1 MNLFQSFSPIRPYV
15 RGAVCFLLG
24 ILSAMSFAVNAE
36 GYVGMSAA
44 PAALTSPL
52 FSALAVCFGLLLYH
66 VFVQKAIRLHW
77 LTALFALLFGVVNAF
92 GGLLFAYDQW
102 DMLKNPVELALTL
115 VKSLGQAVPMAA
127 ALSWVDHTLRS
138 GALTKRTWADERPE
152 CKHDV
157 LWVMVLLIACWS
169 PYLIAFY
176 PGTVC
181 WDLGE
186 MVAQFFGQT
195 EMDTWHPVFTTWVMG
210 SCVWLG
216 RLFGSD
222 NLGAALFTAL
232 QTLALSYALSR
243 VVHEMKRMG
252 INRLFRWA
260 AVAFFAIVPIWG
272 GYAQFISKDT
282 LYTACMLLFVLS
294 VLRETHVV
302 PPLRRGEV
310 AREASRRGSPLGGGT
325 ATHRRGN
332 PSVSPSDCQLPSAE
346 GSKKG
351 QRRHLG
357 EVKTSFELFVWA
369 LLCCLLRSNGLYV
382 VLPTA
387 VVLFFA
393 GRPRRFII
401 PALSGAVACALL
413 FSNALIPALGIR
425 DETASGIYSVCF
437 QQSARVLR
445 DHADTVTPEEYAE
458 IDAVLDAENLPG
470 LYEPWISD
478 PVKYTFR
485 QYGQGAEAE
494 KAALGR
500 YRAAWLSMLKKYP
513 LTYLE
518 SFFAGNVSYYAFT
531 PKLEGETYNN
541 QAGNRLVFE
550 TYELGDSRGYDP
562 RFLDTTQFSVL
573 EPVRKLL
580 ALFARGWR
588 HIPILGMLYAC
599 ATYTWV
605 LVGAAISVCRQ
616 QRWRVL
622 AAFLPAL
629 LSLGVCMLSPV
640 NDYFRYF
647 LPIVAMTLPLI
658 SAAASKE
665 E

>member
-1 MNLFQSFSPIRPYV
+1 MKLCSFFSPLRPYV

-24 ILSAMSFAVNAE
+24 ILSAMSFSVSPE
-36 GYVGMSAA
+36 GYAGMSAA
-44 PAALTSPL
+44 PATLTSPL
-52 FSALAVCFGLLLYH
+52 FTALAVCFGLLLYH
-66 VFVQKAIRLHW
+66 VFVKKAVRLHW
-77 LTALFALLFGVVNAF
+77 LCALFALLFGVVNAF

-102 DMLKNPVELALTL
+102 DMLRSPVQLAFTL
-115 VKSLGQAVPMAA
+115 LKSLGQAVPMAA
-127 ALSWVDHTLRS
+127 ALSWVDHVLRS
-138 GALTKRTWADERPE
+138 GALTRRGAADERPE

-157 LWVMVLLIACWS
+157 LCVMLLLIACWS

-186 MVAQFFGQT
+186 MVAQFFGQA

-210 SCVWLG
+210 GCVWIG
-216 RLFGSD
+216 RLIGSD

-243 VVHEMKRMG
+243 AVHQMKRMG
-252 INRLFRWA
+252 MNRLFRWL
-260 AVAFFAIVPIWG
+260 AVAFFAITPIWG

-282 LYTACMLLFVLS
+282 LYTACMLLFVLA
-294 VLRETHVV
+294 VLRAAGDHLIRHGKAV
-302 PPLRRGEV
+302 PPSPQGE
-310 AREASRRGSPLGGGT
+310 GYT
-325 ATHRRGN
+325 A
-332 PSVSPSDCQLPSAE
+332 
-346 GSKKG
+346 
-351 QRRHLG
+351 
-357 EVKTSFELFVWA
+357 FELFLWA
-369 LLCCLLRSNGLYV
+369 LLCCLLRSNGLYI

-401 PALSGAVACALL
+401 PALSGAVVCALL
-413 FSNALIPALGIR
+413 FSNVLIPALGIR

-445 DHADTVTPEEYAE
+445 DHADAVTPEEYAE
-458 IDAVLDAENLPG
+458 IDAVLDAEKLPE

-478 PVKYTFR
+478 PVKFTFR
-485 QYGQGAEAE
+485 QYGQGAQAE
-494 KAALGR
+494 KEALAR
-500 YRAAWLSMLKKYP
+500 YRQTWLSMLKKHP
-513 LTYLE
+513 LTYAE
-518 SFFAGNVSYYAFT
+518 AFFAGNVSYYTFA
-531 PKLEGETYNN
+531 PKLEGETFNN

-550 TYELGDSRGYDP
+550 TYELGDSRGPDP
-562 RFLDTTQFSVL
+562 RFLDTTQIAAL

-599 ATYTWV
+599 AVYTWT
-605 LVGAAISVCRQ
+605 LVGAAVSVCRQ
-616 QRWRVL
+616 KRWRIL

-658 SAAASKE
+658 GAAASRE